1 LIPIA
6 GTANTSHASVGHVN
20 ACVTNNANWKERSV
34 IKVFKGDDGQ
44 WYWHV
49 KAKNGKIVAQSEGY
63 KTKHGALNGA
73 KALVKSVR
81 RIPKERDW

>member
-1 LIPIA
+1 M
-6 GTANTSHASVGHVN
+6 
-20 ACVTNNANWKERSV
+20 
-34 IKVFKGDDGQ
+34 IKMFKGDDGQ

-63 KTKHGALNGA
+63 KTKHGAMNGA
-73 KALVKSVR
+73 KALVKSIR